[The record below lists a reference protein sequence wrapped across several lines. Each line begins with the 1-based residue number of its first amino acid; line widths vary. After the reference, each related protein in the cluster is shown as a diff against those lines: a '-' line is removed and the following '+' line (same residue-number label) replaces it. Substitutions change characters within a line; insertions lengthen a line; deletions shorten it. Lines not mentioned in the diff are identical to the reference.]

1 MATPTPTSTPTL
13 TRPAAAP
20 STTPVTAARNPRA
33 AAVPSRTQKRRQLAF
48 SVVAKPTGAACNL
61 NCQYCF
67 FLSKE
72 LLYHTKRQQM
82 SLETLDGYVQ
92 EYLAASPDGE
102 VTMIWQGGEPTLRGL
117 PFYEK
122 LLELCEKYRRP
133 RQRVTHAMQTNAT
146 LIDQD
151 WARFLADNDV
161 LVGVSLDGPA
171 ELHDTYRV
179 NRGGRGTHNMVVRG
193 WQLLQERG
201 VRCNILC
208 TVHNGNES
216 HPLEVYRYFRDTL
229 GAEFLQFIPIV
240 ERVDAAALA
249 RVERDGWLGKGNDKT
264 QILYQQKGDAVTSR
278 STTPERYGRFLN
290 TIFDEWKRRDVGQ
303 VFVQDFDAA
312 LGALFGQY
320 SVCVHAPQCG
330 NNFALE
336 FNGDVYACDHWV
348 EPDWL
353 VGNIAETDFWSLAH
367 GPMMRRFAAKK
378 NQELP
383 VECRRCPFLR
393 LCNGGCPK
401 DRFVGVH
408 EGSAQN
414 YLCPGYKAF
423 YNHIMPDLLTMAQSL
438 MASQESQR
446 SVNGAGAS

>member
-1 MATPTPTSTPTL
+1 MATPTL
-13 TRPAAAP
+13 TR
-20 STTPVTAARNPRA
+20 STAVSTPV
-33 AAVPSRTQKRRQLAF
+33 SSKTQPATNLSQTKKRRQLAF

-72 LLYHTKRQQM
+72 LLYDTKRQQM
-82 SLETLDGYVQ
+82 SEETLENYVR

-102 VTMIWQGGEPTLRGL
+102 VTMVWQGGEPTLRGL
-117 PFYEK
+117 PFYQK
-122 LLELCEKYRRP
+122 LLELCEKYRRSS
-133 RQRVTHAMQTNAT
+133 QHVVHSMQTNGT
-146 LIDQD
+146 LINRE
-151 WARFLADNDV
+151 WAQFLATNDV

-179 NRGGRGTHNMVVRG
+179 NRGGRGTHNLVIRG
-193 WQLLQERG
+193 WKLLQDYG
-201 VRCNILC
+201 VRVNILC
-208 TVHNGNES
+208 TVHHGNEDY
-216 HPLEVYRYFRDTL
+216 PLEVYRYFRDVL
-229 GAEFLQFIPIV
+229 KAEFLQFIPIV
-240 ERVDAAALA
+240 ERVDATALA
-249 RVERDGWLGKGNDKT
+249 QVDRDGWRGKGTSKSR
-264 QILYQQKGDAVTSR
+264 ILYQQKGNAVTSR
-278 STTPERYGRFLN
+278 STTPQRYGSFLN
-290 TIFDEWKRRDVGQ
+290 AIFDEWKCRDIGR

-336 FNGDVYACDHWV
+336 FNGDLYACDHWV

-353 VGNIAETDFWSLAH
+353 VGNVADSDFYSLAH
-367 GPMMRRFAAKK
+367 SAVMKRFVVKK
-378 NQELP
+378 RQELP

-401 DRFVGVH
+401 DRFVGVN
-408 EGSAQN
+408 EGFSQN

-423 YNHIMPDLLTMAQSL
+423 YGHIMPDLVKMARYL
-438 MASQESQR
+438 APSQES
-446 SVNGAGAS
+446 